1 MKTISNFYEQTILES
16 INLEGYNLPDY
27 ENSLGKNINELN
39 KLINVY
45 KIFID
50 EYVHENNKHLHVE
63 KLFCEW
69 LQGLPNCLSVPYM
82 NYEIL
87 ENAENFGGFTLQT
100 EGQRYNFLN
109 NYYKNL
115 SKSFFT
121 LYEQK
126 K

>member
-1 MKTISNFYEQTILES
+1 MKTISNFYEKTILES
-16 INLEGYNLPDY
+16 INLEGYNLPD
-27 ENSLGKNINELN
+27 NLN
-39 KLINVY
+39 TFEKVQNVY
-45 KIFID
+45 TIFKK

-121 LYEQK
+121 LSTNL
-126 K
+126 